1 MTMRKSFR
9 VAVCSIAF
17 LLLSIGVWAG
27 GSQES
32 GQTTLA
38 RIQEQGS
45 FVLGLDDS
53 FPPMGFRGESGDI
66 VGFDIDLAKEV
77 AKRMGVEL
85 KLRPVDWDGVILSL
99 NKGDIDLIWNG
110 MTITE
115 SRQEK
120 IDFSEPYLAN
130 RQVVIVAAD
139 SDIATKTD
147 LAGKKVGV
155 QMGSSSETAIS
166 REPAVMDSFDQLKKY
181 ADNVV
186 ALLDLQAGRVDAVV
200 VDEIMGR
207 YYIAKRPGVYEVI
220 SEDFGREEYGI
231 GFRQE
236 DDAFRRKVDEI
247 LNEMRAD
254 GTAAEISEE
263 WFGEDIVLD

>member
-1 MTMRKSFR
+1 MTCTKSLR
-9 VAVCSIAF
+9 IVVCGALF
-17 LLLSIGVWAG
+17 LLLAVGAWAG

-32 GQTTLA
+32 GQTTLEK
-38 RIQEQGS
+38 IKEQGH

-77 AKRMGVEL
+77 AARMGVEL
-85 KLRPVDWDGVILSL
+85 ELRPVDWDGVILSL
-99 NKGDIDLIWNG
+99 NKGDIDMIWNG

-115 SRQEK
+115 SRQKK
-120 IDFSEPYLAN
+120 IDFSKPYLAN
-130 RQVVIVAAD
+130 RQIVITAAD
-139 SDIATKTD
+139 SSIASKAD
-147 LAGKKVGV
+147 LAGKTVGV
-155 QMGSSSETAIS
+155 QMGSSSEEAIS
-166 REPAVMDSFDQLKKY
+166 GEPEVAESFDKLKKY

-186 ALLDLQAGRVDAVV
+186 ALLDLKAGRVDAVV

-207 YYIAKRPGVYEVI
+207 YYIAKKPGEYKVL

-236 DDAFRRKVDEI
+236 DDAFRKKVDEI
-247 LNEMRAD
+247 LDEMRSD
-254 GTAAEISEE
+254 GAAAKISNE
-263 WFGEDIVLD
+263 WFGENIVLE

>member
-1 MTMRKSFR
+1 MTMRKGVR
-9 VAVCSIAF
+9 AAVCGIAF
-17 LLLSIGVWAG
+17 LLLTIGVWAG

-38 RIQEQGS
+38 KIQEQGS

-77 AKRMGVEL
+77 ADRMGVEL

-130 RQVVIVAAD
+130 RQIVIVGAD
-139 SDIATKTD
+139 SDIASKAD

-166 REPAVMDSFDQLKKY
+166 REPDVMDSFDQLKKY

-207 YYIAKRPGVYEVI
+207 YYIAKKPGVYEVMG
-220 SEDFGREEYGI
+220 EDFGREEYGI

-236 DDAFRRKVDEI
+236 DDAFRRKVNAI

>member
-1 MTMRKSFR
+1 MNLTKNLR
-9 VAVCSIAF
+9 VFVCSLV
-17 LLLSIGVWAG
+17 LLTLGLGAWAG

-38 RIQEQGS
+38 KVKEQGH

-53 FPPMGFRGESGDI
+53 FPPMGFRGEEGDI

-99 NKGDIDLIWNG
+99 NKGDIDMIWNG

-120 IDFSEPYLAN
+120 IDFSQPYLAN
-130 RQVVIVAAD
+130 RQIIIISAD
-139 SDIATKTD
+139 SDMTSKAD
-147 LAGKKVGV
+147 LAGKTVGV
-155 QMGSSSETAIS
+155 QMGSSSENAIS
-166 REPAVMDSFDQLKKY
+166 GEPEVKESFGKMKKF

-186 ALLDLQAGRVDAVV
+186 ALMDLKAGRVDAVV

-207 YYIAKRPGVYEVI
+207 YYIAKKPGDYKVMN
-220 SEDFGREEYGI
+220 EDFGREEYGI

-236 DDAFRRKVDEI
+236 DDEFRKRVDEI
-247 LNEMRAD
+247 LNEMRED
-254 GTAAEISEE
+254 GTTADISKE
-263 WFGEDIVLD
+263 WFGEDIVLN

>member
-1 MTMRKSFR
+1 MTIKRSFR

-17 LLLSIGVWAG
+17 LLLTIGVWAG

-38 RIQEQGS
+38 KIQEQGS

-77 AKRMGVEL
+77 ADRMGVEL
-85 KLRPVDWDGVILSL
+85 ELRPVDWDGVILSL

-120 IDFSEPYLAN
+120 IDFSQPYLAN
-130 RQVVIVAAD
+130 RQIVIVAGD
-139 SDIATKTD
+139 SDIAAKAD

-166 REPAVMDSFDQLKKY
+166 REPDVLESFDQLKKY

-186 ALLDLQAGRVDAVV
+186 ALLDLKAGRVDAVV

-207 YYIAKRPGVYEVI
+207 YYIAKRPGDYKVI
-220 SEDFGREEYGI
+220 DEDFGREEYGI

-236 DDAFRRKVDEI
+236 DDAFRQKVDEI

-263 WFGEDIVLD
+263 WFGEDIVLN

>member
-1 MTMRKSFR
+1 MTIRRNFQ
-9 VAVCSIAF
+9 VAVCSIA
-17 LLLSIGVWAG
+17 LLLLTIGVWAG

-38 RIQEQGS
+38 KIQEQGS

-77 AKRMGVEL
+77 ADRMGVEL
-85 KLRPVDWDGVILSL
+85 ELRPVDWDGVILSL

-130 RQVVIVAAD
+130 RQIVIVAAG
-139 SDIATKTD
+139 SDIATKAD
-147 LAGKKVGV
+147 LADKKVGV

-166 REPAVMDSFDQLKKY
+166 REPDILDSFDELKKY

-220 SEDFGREEYGI
+220 NEDFGREEYGI

-236 DDAFRRKVDEI
+236 DDAFRQKVDEI

-254 GTAAEISEE
+254 GTAAEIYEK